1 MIVEALLLCLSYIVV
16 NFFIRRYV
24 RKRWDIAERREW
36 LYWPLNRV
44 HALIEACLMIAF
56 LVGAFTLGNQLMGT
70 INWVYYLFLF
80 FFISLI
86 SRAFMEWKYA
96 KNDNMWIS
104 QLSEAGIV
112 AILLLSFF
120 VLP

>member
-16 NFFIRRYV
+16 NFFVRRYV
-24 RKRWDIAERREW
+24 RKRWDITERREW
-36 LYWPLNRV
+36 LYWPLNRI
-44 HALIEACLMIAF
+44 HALIEALLMITF
-56 LVGAFTLGNQLMGT
+56 LIGAFTLGNQLMGT

-80 FFISLI
+80 FFISLV

-96 KNDNMWIS
+96 KSDNMWIS

-120 VLP
+120 VLT

>member
-1 MIVEALLLCLSYIVV
+1 MIVEALLLCVSYIVV

-24 RKRWDIAERREW
+24 RKRWDITERKEW
-36 LYWPLNRV
+36 LYWPLNRI
-44 HALIEACLMIAF
+44 HALVEAFLMIAF
-56 LVGAFTLGNQLMGT
+56 LVGAFTLGNQLMGS

-80 FFISLI
+80 FFISLV

-96 KNDNMWIS
+96 KSDNMWIS